1 MQISLASNSNKNL
14 ETVILD
20 QETPDI
26 ESIGRYS
33 VIRQIG
39 HGGMG
44 SVYLAEDP
52 FIERKVAIKTALASS
67 PTKGNIIQAQ
77 KQFFN
82 EARAAGK
89 LLHPNIVTVYDAYM
103 EGYTYYL
110 IMEYVDGF
118 NLSHYLRASER
129 LDIRTIINII
139 FQCAKALDHAHGHKI
154 VHRDI
159 KPGNILL
166 DNEGIVKITDFGI
179 AVMDGYSGNEG
190 PGSFTG
196 SVFYTPPEVLKNN
209 EITLQGDIFSLGV
222 VMYELITGV
231 KPFQGDTEINVFYN
245 ILHNDPAPI
254 KNYNNNVTQT
264 LEDIVLKTLEKD
276 PEKRYVRAAD
286 LAFDL
291 SRLNDNLQTLNDKI
305 ASAERSSALKKLN
318 FFKDFSDVELAEII
332 SKTQWLE
339 FQPESPI
346 ITNGEIDDCF
356 YIIVIGEVEV
366 RKNNKLLARLK
377 QGDCFGE
384 MACLGKIKRTA
395 DITALNRAVL
405 IKLNTAIMGKT
416 SIETQNKFYK
426 VFSYTLIKR
435 LNSANQL
442 ASNNIDLAPG
452 KSV

>member
-1 MQISLASNSNKNL
+1 MVSIKKNSL
-14 ETVILD
+14 
-20 QETPDI
+20 P
-26 ESIGRYS
+26 
-33 VIRQIG
+33 
-39 HGGMG
+39 
-44 SVYLAEDP
+44 LAP
-52 FIERKVAIKTALASS
+52 VS
-67 PTKGNIIQAQ
+67 
-77 KQFFN
+77 
-82 EARAAGK
+82 RAAGK

-196 SVFYTPPEVLKNN
+196 SVFYTPPEVLKN
-209 EITLQGDIFSLGV
+209 
-222 VMYELITGV
+222 
-231 KPFQGDTEINVFYN
+231 
-245 ILHNDPAPI
+245 
-254 KNYNNNVTQT
+254 
-264 LEDIVLKTLEKD
+264 LEND

-286 LAFDL
+286 LDFDL
-291 SRLNDNLQTLNDKI
+291 SRFNDNL
-305 ASAERSSALKKLN
+305 
-318 FFKDFSDVELAEII
+318 
-332 SKTQWLE
+332 
-339 FQPESPI
+339 
-346 ITNGEIDDCF
+346 
-356 YIIVIGEVEV
+356 
-366 RKNNKLLARLK
+366 
-377 QGDCFGE
+377 
-384 MACLGKIKRTA
+384 
-395 DITALNRAVL
+395 
-405 IKLNTAIMGKT
+405 KLNTAIMGKT

-426 VFSYTLIKR
+426 VFSYALIKR

-442 ASNNIDLAPG
+442 ASNHIDLVAG